1 MKFKQ
6 NLKRKMFLAIDIG
19 NTHTVFGIYKNGKL
33 LHDWRVSSLI
43 TRTEDE
49 AWFLVKFFCNDV
61 NIDIKSISGVGIS
74 SVVPNLTDIFV
85 WMSQKHFKIDPIIV
99 SAEIDLGI
107 KILYDDP
114 SAVGADRLC
123 NAVAGYT
130 KYGGPIIVVDFG
142 TATTY
147 DVVSENGEYLGGVIA
162 PGIET
167 SAAELHR
174 RAAKLPKIELH
185 FPRDV
190 IGKNTVASMQ
200 SGIMYGAIDAM
211 EGMIKRIKNIIGQ
224 HSKVIATGGLAKTII
239 ERTNVIDFYE
249 PSLVLDG
256 IYIIYTRLKN
266 KNFTP

>member
-1 MKFKQ
+1 M
-6 NLKRKMFLAIDIG
+6 LLAIDIG
-19 NTHTVFGIYKNGKL
+19 NTHTVFGIYQDGKL
-33 LHDWRVSSLI
+33 IHDWRVSSLI

-49 AWFLVKFFCNDV
+49 TWLLVKFFCEDANV
-61 NIDIKSISGVGIS
+61 NVKEITGVGIS
-74 SVVPNLTDIFV
+74 SVVPNLTDVFV
-85 WMSQKHFKIDPIIV
+85 WMSEKHFKVEPVVV
-99 SAEIDLGI
+99 SSELDLGI

-123 NAVAGYT
+123 NAVAGFT
-130 KYGGPIIVVDFG
+130 KYGGPVIIIDFG

-147 DVVSENGEYLGGVIA
+147 DVVSEKGEYLGGVIA

-185 FPRDV
+185 FPKSV
-190 IGKNTVASMQ
+190 IGKNTVSSMQ
-200 SGIMYGAIDAM
+200 SGIMYGAVDAM

-224 HSKVIATGGLAKTII
+224 NAKVIATGGLAKTII
-239 ERTNVIDFYE
+239 EHTNMVDFYE

-256 IYIIYTRLKN
+256 ICIIYNKVKN
-266 KNFTP
+266 S